1 MAYAFKYGDRP
12 LDGITIQRAVGRGG
26 FGEVYYALTDSGKQ
40 VAVKFLRDNADV
52 ELRGIQNVLN
62 LKSPHLVSVFDVRRD
77 NAGDS
82 WVVMEYISGPSLRD
96 VLIAEPQGLGPQKAA
111 FFLRGIAQGLSY
123 LHERG
128 VVHRDLKPG
137 NIFYDDG
144 YVKIGDYGLSKYI
157 PVSRHSG
164 QTMSVGTVH
173 YMAPEIG
180 SGNYSKAI
188 DVYAL
193 GVILFEMLT
202 GRLPF
207 AGSSMGEVLMRHIS
221 DTPDLSVLPEGF
233 RPIVARALAKK
244 PEDRYPDAGSM
255 VAALDASPEL
265 RECAERFDHS
275 GLSRMP
281 LPPRTGGD
289 SPTRTTPPRRVPAAL
304 DARDPRW
311 PEQFDSSKNERL
323 HRLERKFEKRAEHWH
338 RRIESQGMKATPPP
352 SRMEGGLP
360 RVGLGAKFV
369 RSAVL
374 AVVVVSLSVVL
385 ALISRNRRVE
395 EAAVALGL
403 FMIGGVIGGLA
414 ARLFAIPRMGA
425 THWVFDRLVFGCLA
439 GALMAPGL
447 AAADECSP
455 ELHELII
462 GPVAML
468 LLLDWR
474 RLIDNARA
482 GEVDGGAVVWSGLIC
497 FISAVFTEV
506 RGSAMF
512 AAAGMGAAIA
522 LLMQMAAGMWPLPKS
537 AIQRDPDE
545 ESGDDDNDVGS
556 GAGEPARPAA
566 AGASPVARADAASH
580 SPGPFANVVIGVGQ
594 RAQPATAPP
603 TRAQEAVSNV
613 VTGAARTTP
622 QGTEAMR
629 REVIVGR
636 SSRRFPIVR
645 VMILALAAGAGA
657 MYLAHE
663 TRPRATHSP
672 VGLSRVNRAMVL
684 GGATAAVATGATLSA
699 IWVIRRRLATRHHLS
714 D

>member
-1 MAYAFKYGDRP
+1 MAYAFQYGDRP

-40 VAVKFLRDNADV
+40 VALKFLRDNADV

-62 LKSPHLVSVFDVRRD
+62 LKSPYLVSVFDVRRD
-77 NAGDS
+77 GGGDS

-144 YVKIGDYGLSKYI
+144 FVKIGDYGLSKYI

-221 DTPDLSVLPEGF
+221 DTPDLSALPEGF

-255 VAALDASPEL
+255 AAALDASPEL
-265 RECAERFDHS
+265 RESADRFDHS

-281 LPPRTGGD
+281 LPAREGGD
-289 SPTRTTPPRRVPAAL
+289 VSPTRTTPPRRVPAAL

-311 PEQFDSSKNERL
+311 PEQFDSSGNERL
-323 HRLERKFEKRAEHWH
+323 QRLERKFEKRAEHWH
-338 RRIESQGMKATPPP
+338 RRIERQGLKATPPP
-352 SRMEGGLP
+352 SRMGNNTP
-360 RVGLGAKFV
+360 RVGFGAKVV
-369 RSAVL
+369 RTAVL
-374 AVVVVSLSVVL
+374 LVISVTVALVL
-385 ALISRNRRVE
+385 GLLSRNRDTP
-395 EAAVALGL
+395 EAAVTFGL
-403 FMIGGVIGGLA
+403 FLVGGVIGGLV
-414 ARLFAIPRMGA
+414 ARLVCLPRMGE
-425 THWVFDRLVFGCLA
+425 THWLFDRLVFGCVG
-439 GALMAPGL
+439 GAFMAPGL
-447 AAADECSP
+447 ATAEECRP
-455 ELHELII
+455 ELHELIA

-468 LLLDWR
+468 LCINWR

-482 GEVDGGAVVWSGLIC
+482 GDFDGAAVFWAGLIC
-497 FISAVFTEV
+497 FISAIFTEH
-506 RGSAMF
+506 RGSTSF
-512 AAAGMGAAIA
+512 AAAGLGAAIA
-522 LLMQMAAGMWPLPKS
+522 LILQVAAGMWPLPKS
-537 AIQRDPDE
+537 AIQRDPEE
-545 ESGDDDNDVGS
+545 ESDDDDKDVGS
-556 GAGEPARPAA
+556 GAGQANRPETVSGDRAA
-566 AGASPVARADAASH
+566 AAAAPSGVFAD
-580 SPGPFANVVIGVGQ
+580 VVVGIGKG
-594 RAQPATAPP
+594 REGQPAPQP
-603 TRAQEAVSNV
+603 SMRAQEAIVSV
-613 VTGAARTTP
+613 VTGGVRQSQAPMQDVIRGHAAP
-622 QGTEAMR
+622 R
-629 REVIVGR
+629 RIPIGWMMMVLLMAAGVTYVAVEESHPPFNHGR
-636 SSRRFPIVR
+636 SAVPNR
-645 VMILALAAGAGA
+645 VVAMSGAVVCSAAALA
-657 MYLAHE
+657 
-663 TRPRATHSP
+663 
-672 VGLSRVNRAMVL
+672 
-684 GGATAAVATGATLSA
+684 
-699 IWVIRRRLATRHHLS
+699 IWGPFRWRRRS
-714 D
+714 E